1 VIKSKYFIAQYFCW
15 GTMYVIFFFA
25 VTNKNAS
32 FKNILAEKKNDD
44 GVHQL

>member
-1 VIKSKYFIAQYFCW
+1 VIKYFIAQYFCW